1 MKKQI
6 THFVAIAVLAL
17 VTFFAIPNRVQ
28 AAPAFK
34 GQFTLTSDVV
44 WNGTELPAGNYEFT
58 LDSTA
63 MPAKILLHG
72 PNGYMFV
79 LTSAVSGKAQGE
91 SSNMTVERRNGTRY
105 ISSFVPRGS
114 GHRPPLSRAEAEREG
129 DRAGAGDGRTHRD
142 RVRQVT
148 TT

>member
-6 THFVAIAVLAL
+6 THVVAIAVLAL
-17 VTFFAIPNRVQ
+17 VTFLAIPNRVQ

-72 PNGYMFV
+72 PNGSMFV

-105 ISSFVPRGS
+105 ISSLYLADLGIDLRY
-114 GHRPPLSRAEAEREG
+114 RAPKLNEKVIAQG
-129 DRAGAGDGRTHRD
+129 P
-142 RVRQVT
+142 VT
-148 TT
+148 VEHIAIAYGK

>member
-1 MKKQI
+1 MKNHI
-6 THFVAIAVLAL
+6 THIVAIAVLGL

-44 WNGTELPAGNYEFT
+44 WNGTELPAGKYDFT

-79 LTSAVSGKAQGE
+79 LTSAVSGKDRGE
-91 SSNMTVERRNGTRY
+91 SEQHDGRAPQRHALHQRAL
-105 ISSFVPRGS
+105 PRGPRDRS
-114 GHRPPLSRAEAEREG
+114 PLPRAEAEREA
-129 DRAGAGDGRTHRD
+129 DRAGPGDGRAHRD
-142 RVRQVT
+142 CAYGK
-148 TT
+148 

>member
-6 THFVAIAVLAL
+6 THFVAIAVLGL
-17 VTFFAIPNRVQ
+17 VTFFAIPNRVH

-44 WNGTELPAGNYEFT
+44 WNGTELPAGNYDFT
-58 LDSTA
+58 LDSTS

-79 LTSAVSGKAQGE
+79 LTSAMSGKEQGAT
-91 SSNMTVERRNGTRY
+91 SSLTVERRNGERY
-105 ISSFVPRGS
+105 ISSLYLADLGIDLRY
-114 GHRPPLSRAEAEREG
+114 RAPKLNEKVIAQGPATIEHIAIAMNG
-129 DRAGAGDGRTHRD
+129 K
-142 RVRQVT
+142 
-148 TT
+148 

>member
-6 THFVAIAVLAL
+6 THIVAITVLGL
-17 VTFFAIPNRVQ
+17 VTLFAIPNRVQ

-44 WNGTELPAGNYEFT
+44 WNGTELPAGNYDFT
-58 LDSTA
+58 LNSTA

-79 LTSAVSGKAQGE
+79 LTSAMSGKEQGE
-91 SSNMTVERRNGTRY
+91 SSNMTIERRNGSRY
-105 ISSFVPRGS
+105 VSSLYLADLGIDLRY
-114 GHRPPLSRAEAEREG
+114 RAPKLNEKVIAQG
-129 DRAGAGDGRTHRD
+129 P
-142 RVRQVT
+142 VT
-148 TT
+148 VEHIAIAYGK

>member
-28 AAPAFK
+28 ATPAFK
-34 GQFTLTSDVV
+34 GQFTLTSDVL

-79 LTSAVSGKAQGE
+79 LTSATSTKEQGE
-91 SSNMTVERRNGTRY
+91 TSIMTVERRNGTRF
-105 ISSFVPRGS
+105 ISSLYLADLGIDLRY
-114 GHRPPLSRAEAEREG
+114 RAPKLNEKVIAQG
-129 DRAGAGDGRTHRD
+129 P
-142 RVRQVT
+142 VT
-148 TT
+148 VEHIAIAYGK

>member
-6 THFVAIAVLAL
+6 THIVAIAVLVL

-28 AAPAFK
+28 AAPVFK
-34 GQFTLTSDVV
+34 GQFTLTSDVL

-79 LTSAVSGKAQGE
+79 LTSATSTKEQGE
-91 SSNMTVERRNGTRY
+91 TSIMTVERRNGTRF
-105 ISSFVPRGS
+105 ISSLYLADLGIDLRY
-114 GHRPPLSRAEAEREG
+114 RAPKLNEKVIAQG
-129 DRAGAGDGRTHRD
+129 P
-142 RVRQVT
+142 VT
-148 TT
+148 VEHIAIAYGK